1 MSQTEADYVT
11 RPDLPTSATAQL
23 DLEVI
28 VPAFNEE
35 RRIAPTLY
43 ALVEEL
49 QSLPLRSRVRVIDN
63 GSSDLTAD
71 MVERVKVS
79 LGAGLIALSGCSGRG
94 KGRAVTKGMMSSSAT
109 YVGFCDADLAT
120 PAAAISDA
128 LRLLEEGWAV
138 VVGSRHCAGASY
150 ATEQPFLRRL
160 GSAAF
165 RNAARNISGGIQDTQ
180 CGFKFFTRDAA
191 QRVFAHT
198 RISGFAFDVE
208 VLARAHALD
217 LAVKEMPVCWSDRP
231 GSTFSF
237 RRDGLTSFADVWAL
251 RRAMS
256 EAGARRA

>member
-1 MSQTEADYVT
+1 VSQTETGYLTSSA
-11 RPDLPTSATAQL
+11 LPAPAIAPL

-35 RRIAPTLY
+35 HRIAPTLY

-49 QSLPLRSRVRVIDN
+49 QTLPLRSRVRVIDN

-71 MVERVKVS
+71 TVERVRAS
-79 LGAGLIALSGCSGRG
+79 LGAGLVALSGCSTRG
-94 KGRAVTKGMMSSSAT
+94 KGRAVAKGMLSSSAK

-120 PAAAISDA
+120 PAAAIGDA

-138 VVGSRHCAGASY
+138 VVGSRLCAGAEY
-150 ATEQPFLRRL
+150 TAEQPLLRRL

-165 RNAARNISGGIQDTQ
+165 RNSTRNMSGGIQDTQ

-191 QRVFAHT
+191 QRVFAQT
-198 RISGFAFDVE
+198 RIRGFAFDVE
-208 VLARAHALD
+208 VLARALALD
-217 LAVKEMPVCWSDRP
+217 LAVKEMPVCWSDQP

-237 RRDGLTSFADVWAL
+237 RRDGLASFVDVWTL
-251 RRAMS
+251 RRTLS
-256 EAGARRA
+256 ETSAQRG

>member
-1 MSQTEADYVT
+1 VSQTETGYVT
-11 RPDLPTSATAQL
+11 RSVPTPATDQL

-35 RRIAPTLY
+35 HRIAPTLY
-43 ALVEEL
+43 ALVEQL
-49 QSLPLRSRVRVIDN
+49 QTLPLSSRVRVIDN

-71 MVERVKVS
+71 TVERVKAS
-79 LGAGLIALSGCSGRG
+79 LGAGLIALSGCSTRG
-94 KGRAVTKGMMSSSAT
+94 KGRAVTKGMLSSSAK

-120 PAAAISDA
+120 PAAAIGDA

-138 VVGSRHCAGASY
+138 VVGSRLCPGASY
-150 ATEQPFLRRL
+150 VAEQPLLRRL

-165 RNAARNISGGIQDTQ
+165 RSSARNISGGIQDTQ

-191 QRVFAHT
+191 QRVFAQT
-198 RISGFAFDVE
+198 RIRGFAFDVE

-217 LAVKEMPVCWSDRP
+217 LAVKEMPVSWSDQP

-237 RRDGLTSFADVWAL
+237 TRDGFESFADVWAL
-251 RRAMS
+251 RRTLS
-256 EAGARRA
+256 NTGARRG